1 MSWQLDWVVAATA
14 GGILGVAGKYFWG
27 LVKRLMR
34 SPSAGGATDD
44 LLGTVYLE
52 PSRAKEILNDLA
64 RKREETLKEI
74 DNRYA
79 DRRRDFL
86 QYLDAQ
92 REQIIRD
99 LRDRQAR
106 ESVPP
111 RGGGESP
118 PRDPAK
124 GTGSAPDPK
133 K

>member
-1 MSWQLDWVVAATA
+1 MSWQFDWVVAATA
-14 GGILGVAGKYFWG
+14 GGILGVAGKFFWG

-34 SPSAGGATDD
+34 SPSAGDEQQI
-44 LLGTVYLE
+44 LGKVYLE

-86 QYLDAQ
+86 EYLDAQ

-106 ESVPP
+106 ESTPP
-111 RGGGESP
+111 RGGGGDQRGP
-118 PRDPAK
+118 
-124 GTGSAPDPK
+124 GSADDPPK
-133 K
+133 